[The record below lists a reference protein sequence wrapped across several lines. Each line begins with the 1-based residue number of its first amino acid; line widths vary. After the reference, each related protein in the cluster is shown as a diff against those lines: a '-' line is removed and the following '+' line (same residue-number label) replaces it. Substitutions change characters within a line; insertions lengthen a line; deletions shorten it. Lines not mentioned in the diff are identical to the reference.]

1 MGLYLRHQQLEIK
14 MNRTHSNYTG
24 RIPRDLTSA
33 FGPYASSEF
42 TDETPMPKADK
53 IVLAVSLIA
62 LVAVAVMAIVGWL
75 PA

>member
-1 MGLYLRHQQLEIK
+1 

-33 FGPYASSEF
+33 FGPYASSDF
-42 TDETPMPKADK
+42 TDETPMPTSDK
-53 IVLAVSLIA
+53 IVVVVSAIA
-62 LVAVAVMAIVGWL
+62 MVAVAVMAIVGWL

>member
-1 MGLYLRHQQLEIK
+1 

-33 FGPYASSEF
+33 FGPYASAHFEES
-42 TDETPMPKADK
+42 DPMPKADK
-53 IVLAVSLIA
+53 IVVVVSLIA

-75 PA
+75 PGGAV

>member
-1 MGLYLRHQQLEIK
+1 

-33 FGPYASSEF
+33 FGPYASAHFEA
-42 TDETPMPKADK
+42 DPMPTSDK

>member
-1 MGLYLRHQQLEIK
+1 

-33 FGPYASSEF
+33 FGPYASSDF
-42 TDETPMPKADK
+42 TDETPMPTSDK
-53 IVLAVSLIA
+53 IVVVVSAIA
-62 LVAVAVMAIVGWL
+62 MVAVAVMAIAGWL